1 VDSIPAVSSIGARG
15 VHPGGPS
22 LSPGRGAAAARDF
35 EADLIASLLDSLER
49 SFVGLGDQ
57 DTTAGSGDYRYL
69 GTQAVG
75 SALAEKGGLG
85 IAAMIARH
93 LPHESKLPVVMKD
106 STAQGQPGSSIGN
119 IRR

>member
-1 VDSIPAVSSIGARG
+1 MDSILSVPSIGARDA
-15 VHPGGPS
+15 HPGGPS

-49 SFVGLGDQ
+49 SFVGLGDHEA
-57 DTTAGSGDYRYL
+57 TAGSGDYRYL
-69 GTQAVG
+69 GTQALG

-85 IAAMIARH
+85 IAGMIARH
-93 LPHESKLPVVMKD
+93 LPHESKLPEVMKD
-106 STAQGQPGSSIGN
+106 APAQGQPGSSIGN